1 MSGELRHGNP
11 EEHRN
16 DARGF
21 DKFVWPG
28 GLELQ
33 IYDDGSVKIGRKHAT
48 VTVSDVMNRQRG
60 GSSWGSAHVVMQFRP
75 TTAQDQEEETRSP

>member
-21 DKFVWPG
+21 DKFVWPD

-60 GSSWGSAHVVMQFRP
+60 GSAWGSAHVVMRFRP
-75 TTAQDQEEETRSP
+75 AAEDQEEEPRSR